1 MEVEEIEAKRKT
13 EFVFDPEGFFYIYL
27 DKRRKKIVV
36 EHYLNVR
43 REEKVQVT
51 SGRLN
56 KVVVGERADAISHT
70 LADLGLISRTDHA
83 LYLGMELMK
92 AEIALKNNLSYEQ
105 GEELKID

>member
-1 MEVEEIEAKRKT
+1 MEVEEIEARKKT
-13 EFVFDPEGFFYIYL
+13 EFAFDPEGFFYIYI

-56 KVVVGERADAISHT
+56 KVVVGETAAAISHT
-70 LADLGLISRTDHA
+70 LAELGIISRTDHA
-83 LYLGMELMK
+83 LYLGTELMK
-92 AEIALKNNLSYEQ
+92 AEIALKNDLGYEQ
-105 GEELKID
+105 GEELEIN